1 MPANTSSRFEDH
13 VLACLM
19 FGVIGDAM
27 GTPTENLEPAQIE
40 ERFGWV
46 DSFEG
51 DGTDDT
57 IMRDLIASALI
68 RTGGYA
74 DADSWAEEW
83 REQHHTI
90 FGSKVG
96 RFFPSVLHAAAK
108 LRSGYAPRTI
118 AEGAMPSSSSAMAI
132 APVGIVNAGNPRAA
146 AAQAIEIASLIH
158 VMDVAFCQDGAAAIA
173 AAVAEAL
180 IPEATVDSVLEAST
194 AHLKPWSGHEMLTL
208 IAAALELAEKTGD
221 YKVFRERYHGKFR
234 QRIACDSRETVP
246 AALAIVRLAKG
257 DPRLAA
263 SLGANFGRDA
273 DTVACMAA
281 GICGALSGIS
291 SESAGLV
298 ERLPGE
304 SRRAQVDLAS
314 RLAAVTRSKM
324 ENELKAIMRCPIGA
338 PLRTV
343 GPHDGSG
350 SRLHTT

>member
-1 MPANTSSRFEDH
+1 LTDAPGRFETH
-13 VLACLM
+13 VLACLA

-27 GTPTENLEPAQIE
+27 GTPTENLEPAEIE
-40 ERFGWV
+40 QRFGWV
-46 DSFEG
+46 DWFEG

-74 DADSWAEEW
+74 DADHWAEQW
-83 REQHHTI
+83 RDSHDAI

-108 LRSGYAPRTI
+108 LRHGYAPRTI
-118 AEGAMPSSSSAMAI
+118 AEGTMPSSSAAMAI

-146 AAQAIEIASLIH
+146 AVQAMEIASLLH
-158 VMDVAFCQDGAAAIA
+158 VTDAAFCQDGAAAIA

-180 IPEATVDSVLEAST
+180 MPDATIDSVLRAST
-194 AHLKPWSGHEMLTL
+194 AYLKPWSGEEMLQL
-208 IAAALELAEKTGD
+208 IAAALELAGETGD
-221 YKVFRERYHGKFR
+221 YRTFRARYHNKFR

-263 SLGANFGRDA
+263 GLGANFGRDA

-291 SESAGLV
+291 TGNAELI
-298 ERLPGE
+298 ERLPVK
-304 SRRAQVDLAS
+304 SRRMQSDLAS
-314 RLAAVTRSKM
+314 RLAVVTRAKM
-324 ENELKAIMRCPIGA
+324 ESEMKAITRCPIGVIQ
-338 PLRTV
+338 LC
-343 GPHDGSG
+343 S
-350 SRLHTT
+350 